1 MIGMDATTGKL
12 LDGVAHIR
20 QSIANIL
27 STPIGSRVARRDYG
41 SLLPELVDQ
50 PMNALGRMRLMAATA
65 LAIQRWEPRIK
76 LSAVAIQQTGPAA
89 FSAVLD
95 GQRTDVAGPNARARL
110 IVPLPSSGS
119 LTVYA

>member
-1 MIGMDATTGKL
+1 MTGMSAVTGKL

-20 QSIANIL
+20 QSIGDIL
-27 STPIGSRVARRDYG
+27 STPIGTRIARRDYG

-76 LSAVAIQQTGPAA
+76 LSAVAIQQTGPAS
-89 FSAVLD
+89 FSVVLD
-95 GQRTDVAGPNARARL
+95 GQRTDVAGPNARTRL
-110 IVPLPSSGS
+110 IVPLPRSGS

>member
-1 MIGMDATTGKL
+1 MDAKTGAL
-12 LDGVAHIR
+12 LDGVAHIG
-20 QSIANIL
+20 QSIGDIL
-27 STPIGSRVARRDYG
+27 STPIGTRIARRDYG

-65 LAIQRWEPRIK
+65 LAIQRWEPRVK

-95 GQRTDVAGPNARARL
+95 CRRTDVAGPNARARL
-110 IVPLPSSGS
+110 TVPLPRSSI
-119 LTVYA
+119 TVYA

>member
-1 MIGMDATTGKL
+1 MNGMSVATGKL

-20 QSIANIL
+20 QSIGDIL
-27 STPIGSRVARRDYG
+27 STPIGTRVGRRDYG

-65 LAIQRWEPRIK
+65 LAIQRWEPRVK

-89 FSAVLD
+89 FAAVLD
-95 GQRTDVAGPNARARL
+95 CQRTDVTGSNARARL
-110 IVPLPSSGS
+110 TVPLPSSS
-119 LTVYA
+119 ITVYA